1 MGYESQISFT
11 LDTICPWTYLARRRL
26 AKALKQVQSTESGV
40 TFTIKYLPY
49 QLYPNAPQ
57 EGEDKY
63 AWYRDARFNADEEH
77 MRKYVVLMTAY
88 GKAEGIAYK
97 FGGRVGNTLQAHRVI
112 QLVQENK
119 GSDAA
124 EKVVDSLYRQYFE
137 EEQHPSSKETLLEAL
152 KEAGLGETEAK
163 KMVEDEDEGLMD
175 VKMLIREQAGNGVD
189 AVPYVV
195 FEGKRRDFTLE
206 GCKEV
211 DEYVKVLQQ
220 VAKESG

>member
-1 MGYESQISFT
+1 MVYESQISFT

-26 AKALKQVQSTESGV
+26 SKALTQVRSTDPGV
-40 TFTIKYLPY
+40 TFTVKYLPY
-49 QLYPNAPQ
+49 QLYPKAPQ

-63 AWYRDARFNADEEH
+63 SWYRDARFNGDEEH
-77 MRKYVVLMTAY
+77 MRKYAILMTAY

-97 FGGRVGNTLQAHRVI
+97 FGGKVGNTLQAHRVI
-112 QLVQENK
+112 QLVQETK
-119 GSDAA
+119 GYDAA
-124 EKVVDSLYRQYFE
+124 EKVVDSLYKQYFE
-137 EEQHPSSKETLLEAL
+137 EERHPSSEETLLRAL
-152 KEAGLGETEAK
+152 TEAGLGETEAK
-163 KMVEDEDEGLMD
+163 KIAEDQDEGLMD

-220 VAKESG
+220 VIKEST